1 MKMDCLRVDKWLWHA
16 RLFKSRS
23 LAAKLCATGR
33 IRVTGRIVEK
43 PHHAVKLGDVVTFP
57 QCDRIRV
64 VRVTAFGSRRG
75 PAAEARTL
83 YDDLMPPGAL
93 QPISGENHADHGTA
107 ERAP

>member
-1 MKMDCLRVDKWLWHA
+1 MNVDALRVDKWLWHA

-23 LAAKLCATGR
+23 LAAKLCVEGK

-43 PHHAVKLGDVVTFP
+43 AHHAVKPGDVVTFP
-57 QCDRIRV
+57 QSNRIRV
-64 VRVTAFGSRRG
+64 VRVTALGSRRG

-93 QPISGENHADHGTA
+93 VPKCRENLTVPSMA
-107 ERAP
+107 ERSP